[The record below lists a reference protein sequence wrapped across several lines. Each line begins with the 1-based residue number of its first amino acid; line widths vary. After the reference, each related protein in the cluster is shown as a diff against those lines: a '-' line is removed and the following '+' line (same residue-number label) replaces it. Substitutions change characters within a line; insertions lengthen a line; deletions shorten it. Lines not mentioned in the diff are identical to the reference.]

1 MKEDSRQSFIFR
13 VCAPISVNIAH
24 AGEKER
30 LATEKL
36 QAATRRANSASAT
49 VDTLREE
56 CAELQQQSSVQEEEL
71 RQSQQLCKKL
81 EEQLSKV

>member
-1 MKEDSRQSFIFR
+1 MALAF
-13 VCAPISVNIAH
+13 

-30 LATEKL
+30 IATEKL
-36 QAATRRANSASAT
+36 QAATRRANSASAA

-56 CAELQQQSSVQEEEL
+56 CAELQQQGSSQEEAL

-81 EEQLSKV
+81 EEQLSKVARYLTMRSHS